1 MEEVDLSPAAPAL
14 VPFAQR
20 GSQLE
25 QPLATR
31 EQELQ
36 TLQHTVASCT
46 PSTQSSSVAAVPAP
60 EVDAADVKDEDTW
73 DDIALADSP
82 KARPKSLFPV
92 ALPSVR
98 RGSVPNLRATPP
110 AGRGSSSVGG
120 RPSSLRESESSG
132 GRSTPISACEPPT
145 ATGGSRRPMVRTI
158 TASVS
163 VDKLRTVSAKVVS
176 TVSASAS
183 SAAAAAK
190 PAAERARTSART
202 IVSEVSILSKAA
214 TAAAQAGA
222 LAAKDPEAAAA
233 AARRDNYA
241 SHACGGPAASSAEDA
256 EASRESLSG
265 LRVIS
270 GSASGSASG
279 GASGSASGTMA
290 DGMLPSPSCST
301 TSSLGIRIGL
311 RPEGIARAAER
322 PWVSALDLGDVELDD
337 YDDPSDAVDVASPDA
352 DDGGDVEAATA
363 ELNGSAS
370 LAATRPSSGRFLS
383 VAVQSTPPPL
393 PVKAFR
399 LNGFHTE
406 PLGETIDE
414 SSRLDHCMLN
424 QSPRLPMPKAPAP
437 VRETRPLS
445 VRFAQLRASA
455 TDGWQTTAA
464 SLREC
469 MHGVLTTRTR
479 RRDLQGQMRSV
490 TAVEGLALLKRGS
503 VATKYSRH
511 GKQRRTRFTLS
522 ADERTLSWER
532 KGVSDKQAAAQDG
545 AHGKCAALGTAL
557 MELIVDS
564 ARDSAEWLGQRRSIA
579 IADVLEVLVGQQ
591 SANFIKHRHRTAL
604 QKQAA
609 TAAHLS
615 LTLVLVTAFR
625 TR

>member
-14 VPFAQR
+14 VTFAQR

-31 EQELQ
+31 EQELH

-60 EVDAADVKDEDTW
+60 EVDSAEVKVEDDTW

-82 KARPKSLFPV
+82 KAKPKSLFPV
-92 ALPSVR
+92 ALS
-98 RGSVPNLRATPP
+98 NLRAMPP
-110 AGRGSSSVGG
+110 AGCGSSSVGG

-132 GRSTPISACEPPT
+132 GRNTPASACEPT
-145 ATGGSRRPMVRTI
+145 ATGGSRMPIVRTM

-176 TVSASAS
+176 TVSATAS

-241 SHACGGPAASSAEDA
+241 THGGAGPAASSAEDA
-256 EASRESLSG
+256 EASRESPSG

-270 GSASGSASG
+270 GGASG
-279 GASGSASGTMA
+279 GASGTMA

-301 TSSLGIRIGL
+301 TSSLGVRIGL
-311 RPEGIARAAER
+311 RPEGIAGAAER
-322 PWVSALDLGDVELDD
+322 PWASALDLGDVELDD
-337 YDDPSDAVDVASPDA
+337 FDDPSDAVDVVSPDA

-363 ELNGSAS
+363 ALSGSAS

-399 LNGFHTE
+399 LNGFHTD

-414 SSRLDHCMLN
+414 RIMHD

-437 VRETRPLS
+437 VRAETRPLWETRPLA

-455 TDGWQTTAA
+455 KEGWQTSAA
-464 SLREC
+464 SLRES

-479 RRDLQGQMRSV
+479 RRHLQGQMRSV

-532 KGVSDKQAAAQDG
+532 KGVSDKQATAQDG
-545 AHGKCAALGTAL
+545 AHGKCAALR
-557 MELIVDS
+557 ELIVDS
-564 ARDSAEWLGQRRSIA
+564 ARGSAEWLGQRRSIA

-591 SANFIKHRHRTAL
+591 SAKFVKHRHRTAL

>member
-1 MEEVDLSPAAPAL
+1 M
-14 VPFAQR
+14 
-20 GSQLE
+20 
-25 QPLATR
+25 
-31 EQELQ
+31 
-36 TLQHTVASCT
+36 
-46 PSTQSSSVAAVPAP
+46 
-60 EVDAADVKDEDTW
+60 
-73 DDIALADSP
+73 
-82 KARPKSLFPV
+82 
-92 ALPSVR
+92 
-98 RGSVPNLRATPP
+98 
-110 AGRGSSSVGG
+110 
-120 RPSSLRESESSG
+120 
-132 GRSTPISACEPPT
+132 PI
-145 ATGGSRRPMVRTI
+145 VRTM

-176 TVSASAS
+176 TVSATAS

-241 SHACGGPAASSAEDA
+241 THGGAGPAASSAEDA
-256 EASRESLSG
+256 EASRESPSG

-270 GSASGSASG
+270 GGASG
-279 GASGSASGTMA
+279 GASGTMA

-301 TSSLGIRIGL
+301 TSSLGVRIGL
-311 RPEGIARAAER
+311 RPEGIAGAAER
-322 PWVSALDLGDVELDD
+322 PWASALDLGDVELDD
-337 YDDPSDAVDVASPDA
+337 FDDPSDAVDVVSPDA

-363 ELNGSAS
+363 ALSGSAS

-399 LNGFHTE
+399 LNGFHTD
-406 PLGETIDE
+406 PLGEMIDE
-414 SSRLDHCMLN
+414 RIMHD

-437 VRETRPLS
+437 VRAETRPLWETRPLA

-455 TDGWQTTAA
+455 KEGWQTSAA
-464 SLREC
+464 SLRES

-479 RRDLQGQMRSV
+479 RRHLQGQMRSV

-532 KGVSDKQAAAQDG
+532 KGVSDKQATAQDG
-545 AHGKCAALGTAL
+545 AHGKCAALR
-557 MELIVDS
+557 ELIVDS
-564 ARDSAEWLGQRRSIA
+564 ARGSAEWLGQRRSIA

-591 SANFIKHRHRTAL
+591 SPKFVKHRHRTAL
-604 QKQAA
+604 QKQAP

-615 LTLVLVTAFR
+615 LTLVLVTALR

>member
-14 VPFAQR
+14 VTFAQR

-31 EQELQ
+31 EQELH

-60 EVDAADVKDEDTW
+60 EVDSAEVKVEDDTW

-82 KARPKSLFPV
+82 KAKPKSLFPV
-92 ALPSVR
+92 ALS
-98 RGSVPNLRATPP
+98 NLRAMPP
-110 AGRGSSSVGG
+110 AGCGSSSVGG

-132 GRSTPISACEPPT
+132 GRNTPASACEPT
-145 ATGGSRRPMVRTI
+145 ATGGSRMPIVRTM

-176 TVSASAS
+176 TVSATAS

-241 SHACGGPAASSAEDA
+241 THGGAGPAASSAEDA
-256 EASRESLSG
+256 EASRESPSG

-270 GSASGSASG
+270 GGASG
-279 GASGSASGTMA
+279 GASGTMA

-301 TSSLGIRIGL
+301 TSSLGVRIGL
-311 RPEGIARAAER
+311 RPEGIAGAAER
-322 PWVSALDLGDVELDD
+322 PWASALDLGDVELDD
-337 YDDPSDAVDVASPDA
+337 FDDPSDAVDVVSPDA

-363 ELNGSAS
+363 ALSGSAS

-399 LNGFHTE
+399 LNGFHTD

-414 SSRLDHCMLN
+414 RIMHD

-437 VRETRPLS
+437 VRAETRPLWETRPLA

-455 TDGWQTTAA
+455 KEGWQTSAA
-464 SLREC
+464 SLRES

-479 RRDLQGQMRSV
+479 RRHLQGQMRSV

-532 KGVSDKQAAAQDG
+532 KGVSDKQATAQDG
-545 AHGKCAALGTAL
+545 AHGKCAALR
-557 MELIVDS
+557 ELIVDS
-564 ARDSAEWLGQRRSIA
+564 ARGSAEWLGQRRSIA

-591 SANFIKHRHRTAL
+591 SAKFVKHRHRTAL
-604 QKQAA
+604 QKQAP

-615 LTLVLVTAFR
+615 LTLVLVTAFH

>member
-14 VPFAQR
+14 VTFAQR

-31 EQELQ
+31 EQELH

-60 EVDAADVKDEDTW
+60 EVDSAEVKVEDDTW

-82 KARPKSLFPV
+82 KAKPKSLFPV
-92 ALPSVR
+92 ALS
-98 RGSVPNLRATPP
+98 NLRAMPP
-110 AGRGSSSVGG
+110 AGCGSSSVGG

-132 GRSTPISACEPPT
+132 GRNTPASACEPT
-145 ATGGSRRPMVRTI
+145 ATGGSRMPIVRTM

-176 TVSASAS
+176 TVSATAS

-241 SHACGGPAASSAEDA
+241 THGGAGPAASSAEDA
-256 EASRESLSG
+256 EASRESPSG

-270 GSASGSASG
+270 GGASG
-279 GASGSASGTMA
+279 GASGTMA

-301 TSSLGIRIGL
+301 TSSLGVRIGL
-311 RPEGIARAAER
+311 RPEGIAGAAER
-322 PWVSALDLGDVELDD
+322 PWASALDLGDVELDD
-337 YDDPSDAVDVASPDA
+337 FDDPSDAVDVVSPDA

-363 ELNGSAS
+363 ALSGSAS

-399 LNGFHTE
+399 LNGFHTD

-414 SSRLDHCMLN
+414 RIMHD

-437 VRETRPLS
+437 VRAETRPLWETRPLA

-455 TDGWQTTAA
+455 KEGWQTSAA
-464 SLREC
+464 SLRES

-479 RRDLQGQMRSV
+479 RRHLQGQMRSV

-532 KGVSDKQAAAQDG
+532 KGVSDKQAPAQDG
-545 AHGKCAALGTAL
+545 AHGKCAALR
-557 MELIVDS
+557 ELIVDS
-564 ARDSAEWLGQRRSIA
+564 ARGSAEWLGQRRSIA

-591 SANFIKHRHRTAL
+591 SAKFVKHRHRTAL
-604 QKQAA
+604 QKQAP

-615 LTLVLVTAFR
+615 LTLVLVTALR

>member
-1 MEEVDLSPAAPAL
+1 MEVDLSPAAPAL
-14 VPFAQR
+14 VTFAQR

-31 EQELQ
+31 EQELH

-60 EVDAADVKDEDTW
+60 EVDSAEVKVEDDTW

-92 ALPSVR
+92 ALS
-98 RGSVPNLRATPP
+98 NLRAMPP
-110 AGRGSSSVGG
+110 AGCGSSSVGG

-132 GRSTPISACEPPT
+132 GRNTPASACEPT
-145 ATGGSRRPMVRTI
+145 ATGGSRMPIVRTM

-176 TVSASAS
+176 TVSATAS

-241 SHACGGPAASSAEDA
+241 THGGAGPAASSAEDA
-256 EASRESLSG
+256 EASRESPSG

-270 GSASGSASG
+270 GGASG
-279 GASGSASGTMA
+279 GASGTMA

-301 TSSLGIRIGL
+301 TSSLGVRIGL
-311 RPEGIARAAER
+311 RPEGIAGAAER
-322 PWVSALDLGDVELDD
+322 PWASALDLGDVELDD
-337 YDDPSDAVDVASPDA
+337 FDDPSDAVDVVSPDA

-363 ELNGSAS
+363 ALSGSAS

-399 LNGFHTE
+399 LNGFHTD
-406 PLGETIDE
+406 PLGEMIDE
-414 SSRLDHCMLN
+414 RIMHD

-437 VRETRPLS
+437 VRAETRPLWETRPLA

-455 TDGWQTTAA
+455 KEGWQTSAA
-464 SLREC
+464 SLRES

-479 RRDLQGQMRSV
+479 RRHLQGQMRSV

-532 KGVSDKQAAAQDG
+532 KGVSDKQATAQDG
-545 AHGKCAALGTAL
+545 AHGKCAALR
-557 MELIVDS
+557 ELIVDS
-564 ARDSAEWLGQRRSIA
+564 ARGSAEWLGQRRSIA

-591 SANFIKHRHRTAL
+591 SAKFVKHRHRTAL
-604 QKQAA
+604 QKQAP

-615 LTLVLVTAFR
+615 LTLVLVTALR
-625 TR
+625 TL

>member
-14 VPFAQR
+14 VTFAQR

-31 EQELQ
+31 EQELH

-60 EVDAADVKDEDTW
+60 EVDSAEVKVEDDTW

-82 KARPKSLFPV
+82 KAKPKSLFPV
-92 ALPSVR
+92 ALS
-98 RGSVPNLRATPP
+98 NLRAMPP
-110 AGRGSSSVGG
+110 AGCGSSSVGG

-132 GRSTPISACEPPT
+132 GRNTPASACEPT
-145 ATGGSRRPMVRTI
+145 ATGGSRMPIVRTM

-176 TVSASAS
+176 TVSATAS

-241 SHACGGPAASSAEDA
+241 THGGAGPAASSAEDA
-256 EASRESLSG
+256 EASRESPSG

-270 GSASGSASG
+270 GGASG
-279 GASGSASGTMA
+279 GASGTMA

-301 TSSLGIRIGL
+301 TSSLGVRIGL
-311 RPEGIARAAER
+311 RPEGIAGAAER
-322 PWVSALDLGDVELDD
+322 PWASALDLGDVELDD
-337 YDDPSDAVDVASPDA
+337 FDDPSDAVDVVSPDA

-363 ELNGSAS
+363 ALSGSAS

-399 LNGFHTE
+399 LNGFHTD

-414 SSRLDHCMLN
+414 RIMHD

-437 VRETRPLS
+437 VRAETRPLWETRPLA

-455 TDGWQTTAA
+455 KEGWQTSAA
-464 SLREC
+464 SLRES

-479 RRDLQGQMRSV
+479 RRHLQGQMRSV

-522 ADERTLSWER
+522 TDERTLSWER
-532 KGVSDKQAAAQDG
+532 KGVSDKQATAQDG
-545 AHGKCAALGTAL
+545 AHGKCAALR
-557 MELIVDS
+557 ELIVDS
-564 ARDSAEWLGQRRSIA
+564 ARGSAEWLGQRRSIA

-591 SANFIKHRHRTAL
+591 SAKFVKHRHRTAL
-604 QKQAA
+604 QKQAP

-615 LTLVLVTAFR
+615 LTLVLVTALR
-625 TR
+625 TL

>member
-14 VPFAQR
+14 VTFAQR

-31 EQELQ
+31 EQELH

-60 EVDAADVKDEDTW
+60 EVDSAEVKVEDDTW

-92 ALPSVR
+92 ALS
-98 RGSVPNLRATPP
+98 NLRAMPP
-110 AGRGSSSVGG
+110 AGCGSSSVGG

-132 GRSTPISACEPPT
+132 GRNTPASACEPT
-145 ATGGSRRPMVRTI
+145 ATGGSRMPIVRTM

-176 TVSASAS
+176 TVSATAS

-241 SHACGGPAASSAEDA
+241 THGGAGPAASSAEDA
-256 EASRESLSG
+256 EASRESPSG

-270 GSASGSASG
+270 GGASG
-279 GASGSASGTMA
+279 GASGTMA

-301 TSSLGIRIGL
+301 TSSLGVRIGL
-311 RPEGIARAAER
+311 RPEGIAGAAER
-322 PWVSALDLGDVELDD
+322 PWASALDLGDVELDD
-337 YDDPSDAVDVASPDA
+337 FDDPSDAVDVVSPDA

-363 ELNGSAS
+363 ALSGSAS

-399 LNGFHTE
+399 LNGFHTD
-406 PLGETIDE
+406 PLGEMIDE
-414 SSRLDHCMLN
+414 RIMHD

-437 VRETRPLS
+437 VRAETRPLWETRPLA

-455 TDGWQTTAA
+455 KEGWQTSAA
-464 SLREC
+464 SLRES

-479 RRDLQGQMRSV
+479 RRHLQGQMRSV

-532 KGVSDKQAAAQDG
+532 KGVSDKQATAQDG
-545 AHGKCAALGTAL
+545 AHGKCAALR
-557 MELIVDS
+557 ELIVDS
-564 ARDSAEWLGQRRSIA
+564 ARGSAEWLGQRRSIA

-591 SANFIKHRHRTAL
+591 SAKFVKHRHRTAL
-604 QKQAA
+604 QKQAP

-615 LTLVLVTAFR
+615 LTLVLVTALR

>member
-14 VPFAQR
+14 VTFAQR

-31 EQELQ
+31 EQELH

-60 EVDAADVKDEDTW
+60 EVDSAEVKVEDDTW

-92 ALPSVR
+92 ALS
-98 RGSVPNLRATPP
+98 NLRAMPP
-110 AGRGSSSVGG
+110 AGCGSSSVGG

-132 GRSTPISACEPPT
+132 GRNTPASACEPT
-145 ATGGSRRPMVRTI
+145 ATGGSRMPIVRTM

-176 TVSASAS
+176 TVSATAS

-241 SHACGGPAASSAEDA
+241 THGGAGPAASSAEDA
-256 EASRESLSG
+256 EASRESPSG

-270 GSASGSASG
+270 GGASG
-279 GASGSASGTMA
+279 GASGTMA

-301 TSSLGIRIGL
+301 TSSLGVRIGL
-311 RPEGIARAAER
+311 RPEGIAGAAER
-322 PWVSALDLGDVELDD
+322 PWASALDLGDVELDD
-337 YDDPSDAVDVASPDA
+337 FDDPSDAVDVVSPDA

-363 ELNGSAS
+363 ALSGSAS

-399 LNGFHTE
+399 LNGFHTD
-406 PLGETIDE
+406 PLGEMIDE
-414 SSRLDHCMLN
+414 RIMHD

-437 VRETRPLS
+437 VRAETRPLWETRPLA

-455 TDGWQTTAA
+455 KEGWQTSAA
-464 SLREC
+464 SLRES

-479 RRDLQGQMRSV
+479 RRHLQGQMRSV

-532 KGVSDKQAAAQDG
+532 KGVSDKQATAQDG
-545 AHGKCAALGTAL
+545 AHGKCAALR
-557 MELIVDS
+557 ELIVDS
-564 ARDSAEWLGQRRSIA
+564 ARGSAEWLGQRRSIA

-591 SANFIKHRHRTAL
+591 SAKFVKHRHRTAL
-604 QKQAA
+604 QKQAP

-615 LTLVLVTAFR
+615 LTLVLVTALR
-625 TR
+625 TL

>member
-1 MEEVDLSPAAPAL
+1 M
-14 VPFAQR
+14 
-20 GSQLE
+20 
-25 QPLATR
+25 
-31 EQELQ
+31 
-36 TLQHTVASCT
+36 
-46 PSTQSSSVAAVPAP
+46 
-60 EVDAADVKDEDTW
+60 
-73 DDIALADSP
+73 
-82 KARPKSLFPV
+82 
-92 ALPSVR
+92 
-98 RGSVPNLRATPP
+98 
-110 AGRGSSSVGG
+110 
-120 RPSSLRESESSG
+120 
-132 GRSTPISACEPPT
+132 
-145 ATGGSRRPMVRTI
+145 RTI

-176 TVSASAS
+176 TVSATAS

-265 LRVIS
+265 FRVIS
-270 GSASGSASG
+270 GSASGNASG
-279 GASGSASGTMA
+279 GASGGASGTMA

-301 TSSLGIRIGL
+301 TSSLGVRIGL
-311 RPEGIARAAER
+311 RPEGIAGAAER
-322 PWVSALDLGDVELDD
+322 PWASALDLGDVELDD
-337 YDDPSDAVDVASPDA
+337 FDDPSDAVDVASPDA

-414 SSRLDHCMLN
+414 SSMLDHCMLDQCMLD

-437 VRETRPLS
+437 VRETRPLA

-469 MHGVLTTRTR
+469 MHGVLTTSTR

-522 ADERTLSWER
+522 ADERTLS
-532 KGVSDKQAAAQDG
+532 
-545 AHGKCAALGTAL
+545 
-557 MELIVDS
+557 
-564 ARDSAEWLGQRRSIA
+564 
-579 IADVLEVLVGQQ
+579 
-591 SANFIKHRHRTAL
+591 F
-604 QKQAA
+604 
-609 TAAHLS
+609 
-615 LTLVLVTAFR
+615 
-625 TR
+625 

>member
-14 VPFAQR
+14 VTFAQR

-31 EQELQ
+31 EQELH

-60 EVDAADVKDEDTW
+60 EVDSAEVKVEDDTW

-82 KARPKSLFPV
+82 KAKPKSLFPV
-92 ALPSVR
+92 ALS
-98 RGSVPNLRATPP
+98 NLRAMPP
-110 AGRGSSSVGG
+110 AGCGSSSVGG

-132 GRSTPISACEPPT
+132 GRNTPASACEPT
-145 ATGGSRRPMVRTI
+145 ATGGSRMPIVRTM

-176 TVSASAS
+176 TVSATAS

-241 SHACGGPAASSAEDA
+241 THGGAGPAASSAEDA
-256 EASRESLSG
+256 EASRESPSG

-270 GSASGSASG
+270 GGASG
-279 GASGSASGTMA
+279 GASGTMA

-301 TSSLGIRIGL
+301 TSSLGVRIGL
-311 RPEGIARAAER
+311 RPEGIAGAAER
-322 PWVSALDLGDVELDD
+322 PWASALDLGDVELDD
-337 YDDPSDAVDVASPDA
+337 FDDPSDAVDVVSPDA

-363 ELNGSAS
+363 ALSGSAS

-399 LNGFHTE
+399 LNGFHTD

-414 SSRLDHCMLN
+414 RIMHD

-437 VRETRPLS
+437 VRAETRPLWETRPLA

-455 TDGWQTTAA
+455 KEGWQTSAA
-464 SLREC
+464 SLRES

-479 RRDLQGQMRSV
+479 RRHLQGQMRSV

-532 KGVSDKQAAAQDG
+532 KGVSDKQATAQDG
-545 AHGKCAALGTAL
+545 AHGKCAALR
-557 MELIVDS
+557 ELIVDS
-564 ARDSAEWLGQRRSIA
+564 ARGSAEWLGQRRSIA

-591 SANFIKHRHRTAL
+591 SAKFVKHRHRTAL
-604 QKQAA
+604 QKQAP

-615 LTLVLVTAFR
+615 LTLVLVTALR

>member
-1 MEEVDLSPAAPAL
+1 M
-14 VPFAQR
+14 
-20 GSQLE
+20 
-25 QPLATR
+25 
-31 EQELQ
+31 
-36 TLQHTVASCT
+36 
-46 PSTQSSSVAAVPAP
+46 AAVPAP
-60 EVDAADVKDEDTW
+60 EVDSAEVKVEDDTW

-92 ALPSVR
+92 ALS
-98 RGSVPNLRATPP
+98 NLRAMPP
-110 AGRGSSSVGG
+110 AGCGSSSVGG

-132 GRSTPISACEPPT
+132 GRNTPASACEPT
-145 ATGGSRRPMVRTI
+145 ATGGSRMPIVRTM

-176 TVSASAS
+176 TVSATAS

-241 SHACGGPAASSAEDA
+241 THGGAGPAASSAEDA
-256 EASRESLSG
+256 EASRESPSG

-270 GSASGSASG
+270 GGASG
-279 GASGSASGTMA
+279 GASGTMA

-301 TSSLGIRIGL
+301 TSSLGVRIGL
-311 RPEGIARAAER
+311 RPEGIAGAAER
-322 PWVSALDLGDVELDD
+322 PWASALDLGDVELDD
-337 YDDPSDAVDVASPDA
+337 FDDPSDAVDVVSPDA

-363 ELNGSAS
+363 ALSGSAS

-399 LNGFHTE
+399 LNGFHTD
-406 PLGETIDE
+406 PLGEMIDE
-414 SSRLDHCMLN
+414 RIMHD

-437 VRETRPLS
+437 VRAETRPLWETRPLA

-455 TDGWQTTAA
+455 KEGWQTSAA
-464 SLREC
+464 SLRES

-479 RRDLQGQMRSV
+479 RRHLQGQMRSV

-532 KGVSDKQAAAQDG
+532 KGVSDKQATAQDG
-545 AHGKCAALGTAL
+545 AHGKCAALR
-557 MELIVDS
+557 ELIVDS
-564 ARDSAEWLGQRRSIA
+564 ARGSAEWLGQRRSIA

-591 SANFIKHRHRTAL
+591 SAKFVKHRHRTAL
-604 QKQAA
+604 QKQAP

-615 LTLVLVTAFR
+615 LTLVLVTALR
-625 TR
+625 TL